1 METTVKT
8 SSTPQQK
15 SVALPRLGAWMSCA
29 ASALLVATGA
39 QAATSISGGCGKGV
53 GGSLDDIPSLV
64 VACPSGVWVD
74 PRPGTTS
81 TAAWTAS
88 ATYGQLRA
96 TASVAINTLPPLGQ
110 SVPLAL
116 GVTVNAVAR
125 QFDDLLFASPGAA
138 VGTPAWMTFSMH
150 IDGVMAA
157 DNLSTLGNA
166 ASRADWFL
174 RASTVSNGRF
184 LGSAAAGS
192 GVTNFYDWGF
202 DGNPVV
208 DGLYSFVVPVVL
220 GQTVQFDLSL
230 EARASASGWRAG
242 SPGSAAYLMPV
253 QSAAVAN
260 FGSTA
265 SWQGIT
271 SLTLN
276 NGTPLQDW
284 TFSSA
289 SGFDYAQPVPEPGTW
304 ALWLAGLA
312 VLAASVRRR
321 RAFSG

>member
-1 METTVKT
+1 
-8 SSTPQQK
+8 
-15 SVALPRLGAWMSCA
+15 MSLA
-29 ASALLVATGA
+29 ASALLAATGA

-64 VACPSGVWVD
+64 VECPSGVWVD

-81 TAAWTAS
+81 TAAWTGS

-116 GVTVNAVAR
+116 GVSVNAVAR
-125 QFDDLLFASPGAA
+125 QTDDLLFAAPGAA
-138 VGTPAWMTFSMH
+138 VGTPALMSFSMH

-166 ASRADWFL
+166 ASRADWSL
-174 RASTVSNGRF
+174 RASTVANGRS
-184 LGSAAAGS
+184 LGSAGAGS

-208 DGLYSFVVPVVL
+208 DGLYSFVIPVVL
-220 GQTVQFDLSL
+220 GQAVQFDLSL
-230 EARASASGWRAG
+230 EARAYASGWRTG
-242 SPGSAAYLMPV
+242 SPGSPAYLTPV

-260 FGSTA
+260 FGNTA

-276 NGTPLQDW
+276 NGTTLQDW
-284 TFSSA
+284 TLSSA
-289 SGFDYAQPVPEPGTW
+289 SGFDYTQPVPEPGTW
-304 ALWLAGLA
+304 ALWLAGIT

-321 RAFSG
+321 RVSAG